1 MNRGGIV
8 MAYKRK
14 TRDVWQV
21 EVNYG
26 FGHGWEYQ
34 IAEYSIVEARK
45 RLREYRENC
54 QYPSRMR
61 KTRERIP

>member
-1 MNRGGIV
+1 

-14 TRDVWQV
+14 TRDVWRV

-34 IAEYSIVEARK
+34 IAEYSKSEA
-45 RLREYRENC
+45 RENC
-54 QYPSRMR
+54 QYPSRLR
-61 KTRERIP
+61 KTRERIPGAS

>member
-1 MNRGGIV
+1 

-14 TRDVWQV
+14 TRDVWRV

-34 IAEYSIVEARK
+34 IAEYSKAEARK
-45 RLREYRENC
+45 RLAEYRENC
-54 QYPSRMR
+54 AYPSRLR
-61 KTRERIP
+61 KTRERIPGAS